1 MGATGMRQPK
11 FVGMPQREFMAEHG
25 WSWLTQSVYPELVAR
40 DPWTHL
46 GPKLPDEFEGGEQ
59 DEPTRVR

>member
-1 MGATGMRQPK
+1 MKQTK
-11 FVGMPQREFMAEHG
+11 FALLPQREFMAEHG

-46 GPKLPDEFEGGEQ
+46 GPKLSRELKGGE
-59 DEPTRVR
+59 

>member
-1 MGATGMRQPK
+1 MKQSM

-25 WSWLTQSVYPELVAR
+25 WSWLTQSVYPELAAR

-46 GPKLPDEFEGGEQ
+46 GPKLPEELG
-59 DEPTRVR
+59 R